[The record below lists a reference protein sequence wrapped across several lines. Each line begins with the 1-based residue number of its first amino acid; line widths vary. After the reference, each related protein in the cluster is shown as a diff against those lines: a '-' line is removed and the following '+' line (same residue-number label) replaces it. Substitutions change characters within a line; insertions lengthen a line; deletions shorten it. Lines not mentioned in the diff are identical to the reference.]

1 MRFSFWDVAK
11 KSEYKI
17 GFTGLTDGKHEFTF
31 EIGKKFF
38 EQLDYSEIKDAAL
51 KVRLVLEKKPTMMI
65 ADFEIAGKVNVMC
78 DRCTDY
84 FDMSVNGSS
93 NLIYK
98 FGDEELD
105 DENVVV
111 VFPNET
117 EIDIT
122 HPVYEFTCLLLPV
135 RRVHPEGKCNQE
147 MLKSMDK
154 YLMVEEQPAKK
165 ARRSGKQEN
174 ESNVS
179 KKEEEEIDPRWAAL
193 KQLKNNNKNKK

>member
-1 MRFSFWDVAK
+1 MAK

-31 EIGKKFF
+31 EIGKTFF
-38 EQLDYSEIKDAAL
+38 EQLEYSEIKDADL
-51 KVRLVLEKKPTMMI
+51 NVKLVLEKKPTMMV
-65 ADFEIAGKVNVMC
+65 ADFDIKGKVNVMC

-84 FDMSVNGSS
+84 FDMPVSGSS
-93 NLIYK
+93 SLIYK
-98 FGDEELD
+98 FGQEDLD

-117 EIDIT
+117 EIDVT
-122 HPVYEFTCLLLPV
+122 HPIYEFTCLAIPF

-147 MLKSMDK
+147 MLQNIDK
-154 YLMVEEQPAKK
+154 YLMVEEKPSKAKK
-165 ARRSGKQEN
+165 TSGVKPED
-174 ESNVS
+174 
-179 KKEEEEIDPRWAAL
+179 EIDPRWAAL